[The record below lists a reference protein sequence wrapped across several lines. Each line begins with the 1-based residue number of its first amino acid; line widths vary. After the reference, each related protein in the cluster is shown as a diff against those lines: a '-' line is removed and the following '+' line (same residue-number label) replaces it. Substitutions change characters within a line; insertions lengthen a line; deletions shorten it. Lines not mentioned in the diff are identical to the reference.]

1 MPNYND
7 NPNMVPL
14 MRMSPF
20 MKDYMTPMK
29 RYTSPDNASPMNKLE
44 DLSGDG
50 KITQKD
56 VLIGRG
62 VINEDGTP
70 AKRNGIGTKSIKE
83 RIYEDG
89 AKKKAGLSRKMKFC
103 GGMSKAYGKKK

>member
-29 RYTSPDNASPMNKLE
+29 RYTSPDNATPMKKPME

-62 VINEDGTP
+62 VINEDGT
-70 AKRNGIGTKSIKE
+70 
-83 RIYEDG
+83 
-89 AKKKAGLSRKMKFC
+89 KKKEGLSRKMKFC
-103 GGMSKAYGKKK
+103 GGMSKAYGRKK

>member
-29 RYTSPDNASPMNKLE
+29 RYASPDNASPMNKLE

-50 KITQKD
+50 KITKKD

-62 VINEDGTP
+62 VID
-70 AKRNGIGTKSIKE
+70 KE
-83 RIYEDG
+83 G
-89 AKKKAGLSRKMKFC
+89 KGLSRKNKFC
-103 GGMSKAYGKKK
+103 GGMSKPYGRKK